1 MNQKIL
7 IKNLKTCIQITK
19 FYTKNTVGLIEN
31 WILLKRKIVKCF
43 PNNLG
48 QTLSYKGT
56 LKNKSFLKLS
66 ITTNI
71 ITLAN
76 LICFN
81 RTKKGLIEKVFLIKQ
96 KFQSLSINPGN
107 LHLRISQKVI
117 LIQGLNHLLLK
128 TTKNSS
134 STFIVMSNS
143 YFKIQLVNTS

>member
-96 KFQSLSINPGN
+96 KF
-107 LHLRISQKVI
+107 
-117 LIQGLNHLLLK
+117 
-128 TTKNSS
+128 
-134 STFIVMSNS
+134 
-143 YFKIQLVNTS
+143 